1 MLDHQTI
8 RRIRAEAHHLKPE
21 FQIGKEGLND
31 SLIAAIYDAF
41 NTKELLKVRML
52 DTSPDSRETLR
63 ERFSQLPEITL
74 VQNIGHTYIL
84 HKPLDRKKNTPTDGK

>member
-8 RRIRAEAHHLKPE
+8 RRLRAEAHHLKPE
-21 FQIGKEGLND
+21 FQVGKDGLND
-31 SLIAAIYDAF
+31 NIITAIRDGF

-52 DTSPDSRETLR
+52 DTCPDDRETLR

-74 VQNIGHTYIL
+74 VQNIGHTYVL
-84 HKPLDRKKNTPTDGK
+84 YKPFPKAEEKTS

>member
-1 MLDHQTI
+1 MLDPRTI

-21 FQIGKEGLND
+21 FQVGKEGLND

-52 DTSPDSRETLR
+52 ETSPEDRETLR
-63 ERFSQLPEITL
+63 ERFSQLPKITL

-84 HKPLDRKKNTPTDGK
+84 HKPLDRKKKP